1 MIEFIN
7 LVKKYDHGVTAI
19 DNVNLK
25 IDKGEFAFL
34 VGPSGSGKST
44 FLRLLIKEEEPTS
57 GKIIVDGKDITRLKK
72 KDIPFLKRKIGFVF
86 QDFRLLYDRTVEENI
101 VLALRVIEAPEKEI
115 KAQLKSVLQMVGL
128 VGKEK
133 FFPNQLSGGEQQRVA
148 LARALNNPGSI
159 DATMIV
165 DLGEESTD
173 IVIMYKDQPRLVRS
187 IPGGVEVLIR
197 AIANGLNVRPD
208 QARQFLLKF
217 GLDENQVEGQV
228 FRILNTH
235 LDAYAAELAKS
246 VRFFQTKYINGKVG
260 GIVLSSYGEV
270 IPLFPEYIEAK
281 TGVATMRGNPW
292 QFVRASSSQQRALAN
307 VSNEFAVAIGLSE
320 RSND

>member
-72 KDIPFLKRKIGFVF
+72 KDIPFLRRKIGFVF

-133 FFPNQLSGGEQQRVA
+133 YFPNQLSGGEQQRVA
-148 LARALNNPGSI
+148 LARAL
-159 DATMIV
+159 ATKPPIIIADEPTGNLDPITAEEIFKTLLEINSRGTTILVVTHAKDIV
-165 DLGEESTD
+165 DSLNKR
-173 IVIMYKDQPRLVRS
+173 VI
-187 IPGGVEVLIR
+187 
-197 AIANGLNVRPD
+197 A
-208 QARQFLLKF
+208 
-217 GLDENQVEGQV
+217 LD
-228 FRILNTH
+228 H
-235 LDAYAAELAKS
+235 
-246 VRFFQTKYINGKVG
+246 GKV
-260 GIVLSSYGEV
+260 IKD
-270 IPLFPEYIEAK
+270 EAR
-281 TGVATMRGNPW
+281 GVY
-292 QFVRASSSQQRALAN
+292 
-307 VSNEFAVAIGLSE
+307 
-320 RSND
+320 